1 MSVLDKPKFSANDVI
16 KLAITIGSIG
26 SMWYNLKLDNN
37 DLKGQISE
45 LKTYKNADDKVINS
59 RVENLELL
67 STNMNNRTTE
77 IEKDII
83 RLLAILPNRAEVPKL
98 KEHEDN

>member
-1 MSVLDKPKFSANDVI
+1 MSILDKPKFSANDLLKGAV
-16 KLAITIGSIG
+16 LLCSIG
-26 SMWYNLKLDNN
+26 SMWYNQKLDNN
-37 DLKGQISE
+37 DLKSQIGE
-45 LKTYKNADDKVINS
+45 LKTYKNADDEVINS

-83 RLLAILPNRAEVPKL
+83 RLLAIMPNRTEVPKI
-98 KEHEDN
+98 KENED